1 MLKAEFLK
9 WWQTIKI
16 SWAVKTAYR
25 FNFVIIVAGP
35 ALVFFFIKYNLWSSI
50 YEDRPGAIIQGYSFE
65 KMITYHIWVLVIALI
80 GKGYASM
87 NLSQD
92 IRMGKISTYLV
103 YPFNF
108 WEFHTAGWISH
119 QCLQTLIALFTVAI
133 LIGTGILAP
142 PTLTAFATG
151 FFYATLIGM
160 FWFVLQY
167 LLGLLAF
174 WLEETWMLR
183 VITTIVSSFLS
194 GAFIPLELYPETI
207 RVLLEYTPFPWL
219 TFYPVKIFM
228 GEIPLQFHS
237 ILVILFWTALFALF
251 NHLIW
256 RRGLRLYTAAGM

>member
-1 MLKAEFLK
+1 MLKAEWLK

-16 SWAVKTAYR
+16 SWAVHTAYR
-25 FNFVIIVAGP
+25 FNFITIVAGP
-35 ALVFFFIKYNLWSSI
+35 SLVFFFIKYNLWTSI
-50 YEDRPGAIIQGYSFE
+50 YQDRPGAVIQGYSFE
-65 KMITYHIWVLVIALI
+65 KMITYHIWVLIIALI

-119 QCLQTLIALFTVAI
+119 QCLQMFIALVTVTILMGIGLLPPPGIGAFTA
-133 LIGTGILAP
+133 
-142 PTLTAFATG
+142 G
-151 FFYATLIGM
+151 FLFTTLIGL
-160 FWFVLQY
+160 FWFTLQY

-183 VITTIVSSFLS
+183 VIALIVTSFLS
-194 GAFIPLELYPETI
+194 GAFVPLELYPEAVTS
-207 RVLLEYTPFPWL
+207 LLEYTPFPWL

-228 GEIPLQFHS
+228 GEIPLQFHA
-237 ILVILFWTALFALF
+237 ILVILSWAALFAF
-251 NHLIW
+251 CNHLIW